1 MKYVYC
7 RVSTASQDLDLQ
19 LPTLDSEGCDKIYSE
34 KSTGTKAG
42 RPQFV
47 ELLPLLKKG
56 DTLVVTKLE
65 RFASST
71 EDGVNLIKELLS
83 KRFKVHILNMGLAE
97 DKSIGRLILRTLS
110 AIAKQN
116 PNFREGWPKKFT
128 KKQVAHAL
136 QLLKTNSYTQVQVIT
151 GISKSILIRAKR
163 ELSKGVPLFKYRMP
177 LRGFYVLFCGY
188 IIGF

>member
-1 MKYVYC
+1 MLDLRKASLSFRKGDFFYYCMCHNFKVSTLICGCSNIKTSSGGATKCHRWTAKKGQIHMKYVYC

-19 LPTLDSEGCDKIYSE
+19 LPTHKKVGCEKIYSE

-42 RPQFV
+42 IPQFV

-56 DTLVVTKLE
+56 DTLVVTKLD
-65 RFASST
+65 RFARST

-97 DKSIGRLILRTLS
+97 DTSIGRLIPRKLS

-116 PNFREGWPKKFT
+116 PNFREGRPKKFT
-128 KKQVAHAL
+128 K
-136 QLLKTNSYTQVQVIT
+136 
-151 GISKSILIRAKR
+151 SK
-163 ELSKGVPLFKYRMP
+163 
-177 LRGFYVLFCGY
+177 
-188 IIGF
+188 